1 MVTQTAKR
9 NNPATNQIIIKNMDI
24 LLTYLTKGKDIE
36 KVFFSFRKILLS
48 NPIILAKTIE
58 PLMDVVK
65 STKNKLLIV
74 QSLKLLKKCL
84 KGKPFKGL

>member
-1 MVTQTAKR
+1 MKMVTQTAKR

-58 PLMDVVK
+58 PFMDVVK

-74 QSLKLLKKCL
+74 
-84 KGKPFKGL
+84 

>member
-1 MVTQTAKR
+1 MYKSKKNNLEELLKMITQTAKR
-9 NNPATNQIIIKNMDI
+9 NNPVTNQIIIKNMDI
-24 LLTYLTKGKDIE
+24 LLAYLNKGKDIE

-58 PLMDVVK
+58 PLMDVVN

-74 QSLKLLKKCL
+74 
-84 KGKPFKGL
+84 